1 LEGYESEKEQVEALK
16 KWWKDNGSSLVT
28 GVLLG
33 LAVLFGVKAWF
44 GYQERQA
51 ESASNLYTQFMN
63 ALAQQDTD
71 TLTKAGSLLIA
82 DFGSTPYAPLAALG
96 LAKVQL
102 ESGETEAARV
112 QLQWALEHADQ
123 RFIAHSAR
131 LRLVRLLIAEGD
143 LDAAASRLAEVA
155 DPGEYAALYAE
166 LRGDIA
172 LARGDLA
179 AAHAAY
185 GQALAAAGDQ
195 ALNRPL
201 LQTKFNDTAL
211 EAAD

>member
-1 LEGYESEKEQVEALK
+1 MEGYESEKEQVEALK

-71 TLTKAGSLLIA
+71 TLTKAGGLLIA
-82 DFGSTPYAPLAALG
+82 DFGGTPYAVLAALG

-102 ESGETEAARV
+102 ESGETEAARA
-112 QLQWALEHADQ
+112 QLQWALEHASVEP
-123 RFIAHSAR
+123 IAHSAR

-143 LDAAASRLAEVA
+143 LDEADSRLAEVVE
-155 DPGEYAALYAE
+155 PGEYAALYAE

-172 LARGDLA
+172 LARGDQA

-185 GQALAAAGDQ
+185 GQALAAATEQ
-195 ALNRPL
+195 ALNRAL
-201 LQTKFNDTAL
+201 LQAKFDDTTLQVA
-211 EAAD
+211 E